1 MAPEPWWGIC
11 YKTLLQGWGFV
22 RMGGIPNTIRRG
34 GIYHFRRVVPQP
46 LRERLARR
54 ELTCSLHTH
63 QAGEARFLS
72 RCLYLRSEE
81 LFLAVESASTLSD
94 EDIAALV
101 KDFYTTILAR
111 DDHYRLMADMPDQ
124 FREARAE
131 HYRILASNAKRHL
144 AENAYETVR
153 QITSSMLARR
163 YGLDA
168 KFDKLS
174 VRKTGQAMLRAGV
187 EVAETLR
194 ARAEGDFSYEPTD
207 KLLLQAL
214 REKPE
219 PPAFPPSNEHDRSPP
234 VVIGPI
240 FSEAAETF
248 REAQLRKAVWER
260 QTYQQA
266 RATYSIFPIFSG
278 DRPLNHYV
286 RADAGRFKA
295 LLEDLPANYS
305 KAAEFRGLTAEQI
318 VEMTRSRD
326 VPRLSPRTVQRHFAA
341 LSTLWDRAIEQ
352 GEATINIFNNWKF
365 SAAKRAR
372 DQRQMWTSETLSEL
386 FRTPIWTGCQSE
398 HRRSKPGKLVIRD
411 EKFWLPLIA
420 VFSGM
425 RQEEICQLRLDDVR
439 QVEGIW
445 VFDLREG
452 DGRQLK
458 NSNAIRKVP
467 IHDRLIDLGLLDYA
481 DRMRA
486 ASNKLLFP
494 NLQPGGADDRLGH
507 NYSKWF
513 TRYRRDTGLYAE
525 GLDFHSFRHSAT
537 TFMKRAGVADSTIDE
552 VTGHATAG
560 ETARYNKGLTVANLK
575 LAINSIE
582 LGIDLAYLT
591 EK

>member
-11 YKTLLQGWGFV
+11 YKPPLQSWGIV
-22 RMGGIPNTIRRG
+22 RMGGIPNTIKRG

-46 LRERLARR
+46 LRDRLARR

-101 KDFYTTILAR
+101 KDFYTTVLAR
-111 DDHYRLMADMPDQ
+111 DDQFRLDADMPDQ

-131 HYRILASNAKRHL
+131 NYRVLARNAKQHL
-144 AENAYETVR
+144 AENAYATVR
-153 QITSSMLARR
+153 QITSVMLARR

-168 KFDKLS
+168 KFDKSS

-187 EVAETLR
+187 EIAETLR

-207 KLLLQAL
+207 KLLIQAL
-214 REKPE
+214 REKPV
-219 PPAFPPSNEHDRSPP
+219 PQVSPSPDGQARTSPMAS
-234 VVIGPI
+234 GPL
-240 FSEAAETF
+240 FSEAAEIF
-248 REAQLRKAVWER
+248 REAQLRRAVWER
-260 QTYQQA
+260 QTFLQA
-266 RATYSIFPIFSG
+266 RATYSIFSEFAG
-278 DRPLNHYV
+278 DRPLNQYV

-305 KAAEFRGLTAEQI
+305 KAVEFRGLSATAI
-318 VEMTRSRD
+318 VELALDMD
-326 VPRLSPRTVQRHFAA
+326 VPRLSSRTVQRHFAA
-341 LSTLWDRAIEQ
+341 LSTLWDSAIEQ
-352 GEATINIFNNWKF
+352 DTVTTNIFNDWKF
-365 SAAKRAR
+365 HAAKQAR
-372 DQRQMWTSETLSEL
+372 DQRQMWHSEEL
-386 FRTPIWTGCQSE
+386 DVLFHSPVWTGCQSE
-398 HRRSKPGKLVIRD
+398 HRRSKPGTQVFRD

-439 QVEGIW
+439 QVDGIW
-445 VFDLREG
+445 IFDLKKGE
-452 DGRQLK
+452 GRQLK
-458 NSNAIRKVP
+458 NVRAIRKVP
-467 IHDRLIDLGLLDYA
+467 IHDSLIDLGFLRYIDEVRRTSA
-481 DRMRA
+481 
-486 ASNKLLFP
+486 KLVFP
-494 NLQPGGADDRLGH
+494 NLKTGGADDRFGH

-513 TRYRRDTGLYAE
+513 TRYRQDTGLYVPKR
-525 GLDFHSFRHSAT
+525 DFHSLRHSAT
-537 TFMKRAGVADSTIDE
+537 TFMKRAGVTASVVDE
-552 VTGHATAG
+552 VTGHVTAG

-575 LAINSIE
+575 QAVDT
-582 LGIDLAYLT
+582 IDIGVDLSHLH